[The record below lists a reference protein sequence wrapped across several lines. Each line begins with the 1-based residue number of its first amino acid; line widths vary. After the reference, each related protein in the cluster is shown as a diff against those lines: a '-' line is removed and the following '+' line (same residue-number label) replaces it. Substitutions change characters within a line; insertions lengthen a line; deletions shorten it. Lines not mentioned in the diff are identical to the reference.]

1 MTVTTNILPIPG
13 MAASQRI
20 VFFGGQGSRAIFSS
34 KTSAELNQSI
44 QQSSSVES
52 LFKACH
58 AAFLG
63 EIEATK
69 NYNTGP
75 SWANLDDFQSPDL
88 LISVPQE
95 HWQNPIV
102 QGVALC
108 LQQLATYLQQ
118 SPSLDH
124 VQSPPLGVIGFC
136 SGVLPALVLASSRS
150 ISDYIEHSRQAIR
163 LAYWIGYRAGEL
175 SRSIS
180 NTEGAWGLS
189 GTTTPNNEIRL
200 SNRFGR
206 SAITVVGPWGILD
219 RFRAQCLTGRAICD
233 PVHVHALY
241 HGGDLG
247 CISRDKVLL
256 DVERREISFPSVADL
271 AFPIWSPQLAKFID
285 SETSLNTS
293 LLQIT
298 LDSILVERDD
308 LYMTWI
314 NLSQLMTDAGHD
326 REIMTVG
333 PGAHGI
339 IHNLSKDLTLPRT
352 TILNMTG
359 AGSNRSRTEKQ
370 DGFAVVGMSV
380 NFPLGATKEEFWNT
394 LESGL
399 NSVEEI
405 PTTRFKV
412 EQYSPSG
419 SGNQAGNSRHMPT
432 RHGNFLSDPH
442 AFDHQFFNISPRE
455 AKSMDPQ
462 QKLLLQGALRAL
474 DDAGY
479 VPNATPSF
487 QTDTMGCYIGVAT
500 DDYVQNLMN
509 DIDVYSSTGTL
520 RAFLSGKISYAFGW
534 SGPSLVTDTACSS
547 SLVSIALACR
557 ALANGDCSAALVG
570 GVNAI
575 TSPDMYMKLSRAH
588 FLSPTGQCKPFDA
601 TADGYCR
608 AEGCGLF
615 VIKPLADAVHEND
628 RIHGVIRGVEL
639 NQSGNAHSI
648 THPHVDTQER
658 LMQKLLRK
666 TKLDARSVNVVEAH
680 GTGTQAGDATEASS
694 IQRVFGI
701 TTASR
706 PVFLTSVKANIGHAE
721 AASGA
726 AGLAKLLLM
735 LQKKRIP
742 AQVGLKYLNPKL
754 TALASNNIRIT
765 TVGQDWPTGQ
775 DGEVRRALLN
785 NFGAAGSNAALIL
798 EEYSSALAVKLP
810 SRTAYNLIVSA
821 KTEGALQVILHAL
834 REMLLSG
841 SNIPIR
847 NLCYTLTARR
857 QVYDYRVSLVCKST
871 SHLLE
876 QLANPPGVTCCKSN
890 LKPRVIFVFSGQ
902 GSFYVGM
909 GKVLLSTSPVF
920 QQTVQQCDLILQNLD
935 YPEIMPII
943 RGTQVPRPGKEHLVL
958 SQVACFVVE
967 YALAYLWL
975 SWDVQPELLIG
986 HSLGDYVAMAISG
999 VLSLKDALWLVS
1011 HRAQLM
1017 ADNCQVDE
1025 TTMLACQK
1033 SASDLTDVLKSQGP
1047 GLSHITL
1054 SCENTAHDSV
1064 VSGPRDEIR
1073 TLSDLLSAQG
1083 TRCTELNVSL
1093 GFHSPALDPIIE
1105 PLERFCRGLQFS
1117 EPKYP
1122 IGSSYNG
1129 RLLTSE
1135 DLTSEYIPKQTRH
1148 VVQFAALLSSLDL
1161 QDGKRHTAFIDI
1173 GAAPITLPMIRK
1185 GVTSDRS
1192 LFLPS
1197 LKKDQDPWETLCASL
1212 QTLSL
1217 QNEPVNWR
1225 QVFSG
1230 TNARIM
1236 DCPEYPLQNSTI
1248 HIPFREMTCNHEQ
1261 QIPSATLEKP
1271 RSLLLLTD
1279 KVQEESA
1286 DSPTVYMS
1294 KMEVLSS
1301 YLLGHA
1307 VAANFLCP
1315 ASVYHEMALE
1325 AGVSDSLV
1333 GENEM
1338 LVVKDLS
1345 FERPLLY
1352 QTKNGGTAVYL
1363 SVKRVGTEWHF
1374 DVASGDTSLPEA
1386 NVKHCSGLLLP
1397 VPLSE
1402 TRRYLTRKAAY
1413 MKRQIHHLQGSHT
1426 VKNVFHTKAIY
1437 NVIFSR
1443 VVQYSPEYHSLER
1456 LTVAEDALEAFG
1468 AFKVPGES
1476 IKARGVL
1483 SPVFV
1488 DTLLHAA
1495 GFVANSHIPLSDVCI
1510 CVRVENVRILYQDL
1524 DQSQRYSLYCSLLDG
1539 QDGTLVGEAFAMT
1552 EAGIV
1557 VACVEGMHFKQ
1568 VKLKTLHN
1576 HLSRQSQRHPSA
1588 SPSAAPSQM
1597 TNPVDDHHRRA
1608 EMSIATARQTVMDLV
1623 SATCGRPVHSITQD
1637 CKLSSLGVDS
1647 LMKIELCASLS
1658 SHFANGLS
1666 LSSAELDEDASVR
1679 ELQDFVAARM
1689 LPPSDH
1695 GQIRDAVGVQSPDV
1709 QHKVFPSQESSGHA
1723 SSNSELQLA
1732 TEYLSDSSSQSA
1744 GLERLVKIFS
1754 DVCGIPESEINH
1766 DMTLANLGL
1775 DSMMAIEARE
1785 FLEHEF
1791 GKGISSEDLDAELR
1805 VSDLAVRLSST
1816 PDGQLSPS
1824 TATSGSLFPPLEGVQ
1839 ENLPDPVLTMLQAGS
1854 PKLPTLVLFHD
1865 GSGTIES
1872 YRRLGKIGCNIM
1884 GVANPPLKGSS
1895 HWAADLKDMARRYA
1909 STIKASA
1916 ISPIILGGIPILVS
1930 VLFPL
1935 KPLDIII
1942 MLTCVWQL
1950 GWSFGGV
1957 VAHEVAQQLKS
1968 QDYDTLGII
1977 LIDSPCPLN
1986 HEPLP
1991 SAVVNLILHPVHA
2004 TSPRITE
2011 QFAHHARFLA
2021 DYRPSGSIPEDRLYG
2036 MLHSQDCLDTTRLCG
2051 VKYPWLEDANARIES
2066 LSNWQ
2071 SVIGQELLV
2080 FDIPGN
2086 HFEPFKPANV
2096 SHRARRKETD
2106 FYRL

>member
-1 MTVTTNILPIPG
+1 
-13 MAASQRI
+13 MAD
-20 VFFGGQGSRAIFSS
+20 
-34 KTSAELNQSI
+34 E
-44 QQSSSVES
+44 
-52 LFKACH
+52 KA
-58 AAFLG
+58 
-63 EIEATK
+63 
-69 NYNTGP
+69 
-75 SWANLDDFQSPDL
+75 Q
-88 LISVPQE
+88 
-95 HWQNPIV
+95 
-102 QGVALC
+102 
-108 LQQLATYLQQ
+108 
-118 SPSLDH
+118 
-124 VQSPPLGVIGFC
+124 
-136 SGVLPALVLASSRS
+136 
-150 ISDYIEHSRQAIR
+150 
-163 LAYWIGYRAGEL
+163 
-175 SRSIS
+175 
-180 NTEGAWGLS
+180 
-189 GTTTPNNEIRL
+189 
-200 SNRFGR
+200 
-206 SAITVVGPWGILD
+206 
-219 RFRAQCLTGRAICD
+219 
-233 PVHVHALY
+233 
-241 HGGDLG
+241 
-247 CISRDKVLL
+247 
-256 DVERREISFPSVADL
+256 
-271 AFPIWSPQLAKFID
+271 
-285 SETSLNTS
+285 
-293 LLQIT
+293 
-298 LDSILVERDD
+298 
-308 LYMTWI
+308 
-314 NLSQLMTDAGHD
+314 
-326 REIMTVG
+326 
-333 PGAHGI
+333 
-339 IHNLSKDLTLPRT
+339 
-352 TILNMTG
+352 
-359 AGSNRSRTEKQ
+359 
-370 DGFAVVGMSV
+370 
-380 NFPLGATKEEFWNT
+380 
-394 LESGL
+394 
-399 NSVEEI
+399 I

-419 SGNQAGNSRHMPT
+419 DGNQAGNSRHMPT

-479 VPNATPSF
+479 TPNATPSF

-534 SGPSLVTDTACSS
+534 SGPSLVSDTACSS

-615 VIKPLADAVHEND
+615 VIKRLADAVHEND

-694 IQRVFGI
+694 IQRVFGS

-798 EEYSSALAVKLP
+798 EEYSSPLAVKLP

-821 KTEGALQVILHAL
+821 KTEGALQLILHAL

-841 SNIPIR
+841 SNITIR

-975 SWDVQPELLIG
+975 SWGVQPELLIG
-986 HSLGDYVAMAISG
+986 HSSLGEYVAMAISG

-1122 IGSSYNG
+1122 IGSSYHG

-1212 QTLSL
+1212 QTLGL

-1236 DCPEYPLQNSTI
+1236 DCPEYPLQYSTI
-1248 HIPFREMTCNHEQ
+1248 HIPFQEMTCSHEQ

-1286 DSPTVYMS
+1286 DSPTIYMS

-1325 AGVSDSLV
+1325 AGVTDSLV

-1352 QTKNGGTAVYL
+1352 QTKDGGTAVYL

-1374 DVASGDTSLPEA
+1374 EVASGDKSLPKA
-1386 NVKHCSGLLLP
+1386 DVKHCSGLLLP

-1413 MKRQIHHLQGSHT
+1413 MKRQMHHLQGSHT

-1557 VACVEGMHFKQ
+1557 VACVEGMHFKK
-1568 VKLKTLHN
+1568 VKLRTLHD

-1597 TNPVDDHHRRA
+1597 PNPVDDRHRRA
-1608 EMSIATARQTVMDLV
+1608 EMSIATARQKVMELV
-1623 SATCGRPVHSITQD
+1623 SATCGRPLHSITQD

-1658 SHFANGLS
+1658 SQFANGLS
-1666 LSSAELDEDASVR
+1666 LSSAELDEHASVR
-1679 ELQDFVAARM
+1679 KIQDFVAARM

-1695 GQIRDAVGVQSPDV
+1695 DQIKDDVGVQSPDV

-1723 SSNSELQLA
+1723 SSNSELQQA
-1732 TEYLSDSSSQSA
+1732 TKYLSDSFSQSA

-1754 DVCGIPESEINH
+1754 DVCGIPENKINH

-1791 GKGISSEDLDAELR
+1791 GKGICWEDLDAELS
-1805 VSDLAVRLSST
+1805 VSDLAFRLYST

-1824 TATSGSLFPPLEGVQ
+1824 TATSGSLFPPLEGAQ

-1872 YRRLGKIGCNIM
+1872 YRRLDKIGCNIM
-1884 GVANPPLKGSS
+1884 GVANPPLKSSS

-1916 ISPIILGGIPILVS
+1916 ISPIILGG
-1930 VLFPL
+1930 
-1935 KPLDIII
+1935 
-1942 MLTCVWQL
+1942 
-1950 GWSFGGV
+1950 WSFGGV
-1957 VAHEVAQQLKS
+1957 VAHEVAQQLQS

-1977 LIDSPCPLN
+1977 LIDSPSPLN

-1991 SAVVNLILHPVHA
+1991 SAVIDHILHPVHA

-2021 DYRPSGSIPEDRLYG
+2021 DYRPSGSIPEDRVYG
-2036 MLHSQDCLDTTRLCG
+2036 MLHSQDCFDTTRLCG

-2096 SHRARRKETD
+2096 HDVSEKLQKALAAIVKAR
-2106 FYRL
+2106 FQG